1 VPIVVL
7 LECPDV
13 PLRAVEAPDGSRI
26 LDICDAS
33 AAEVPFS
40 CRSASCGTCR
50 VLLIEGADLL
60 EPPSEDELE
69 LLDIFGDDPR
79 TVRLACQ
86 ARLRVGGGGRL
97 RLKVMPVDE

>member
-1 VPIVVL
+1 
-7 LECPDV
+7 
-13 PLRAVEAPDGSRI
+13 
-26 LDICDAS
+26 
-33 AAEVPFS
+33 
-40 CRSASCGTCR
+40 
-50 VLLIEGADLL
+50 LLIEGADLL